1 MKAFFGDL
9 TTHADI
15 GTQANYPLY
24 SQLGVVLYD
33 DENFKKHAGK
43 RPSPLQYF
51 IASIGFCLF
60 SQLKRFAAK
69 AEVLIDDL
77 AMDLRMTYD
86 LTGKF
91 PIKNFSDAAQG
102 VSYIFKI
109 KSQLP
114 LDDVIKVTQAADN
127 GCHTVNSMRKRMPV
141 SGKLILNE
149 WEYEVRD

>member
-1 MKAFFGDL
+1 M
-9 TTHADI
+9 
-15 GTQANYPLY
+15 
-24 SQLGVVLYD
+24 
-33 DENFKKHAGK
+33 
-43 RPSPLQYF
+43 QYF

-86 LTGKF
+86 LTGKL

-109 KSQLP
+109 KSQSP
-114 LDDVIKVTQAADN
+114 LENVIKVTQAADK

-141 SGKLILNE
+141 SGKLILND
-149 WEYEVRD
+149 WEYEIRD